1 MIARTATPAPGGK
14 HLPAEEGV
22 WVFIGGDLVV
32 FAIFFLTFVW
42 NRAGNP
48 QVFTDSQLLLNRD
61 LGLLNT
67 FLLLTGSLFVA
78 QALRQARLGG
88 AHVASLLMAGIF
100 CGLSFCGVKIVEYTQ
115 KISAGIGLNT
125 NDFFIYYFMFTGIHL
140 LHVLIGLGAL
150 FYTWHRVKRSETSE
164 GYVHILEGSGAFW
177 HLVDLLW
184 IVLFAL
190 LYLLH

>member
-1 MIARTATPAPGGK
+1 MTRIVAASQGRK

-22 WVFIGGDLVV
+22 WVFIGGDLIV
-32 FAIFFLTFVW
+32 FAIFFMTYVW
-42 NRAGNP
+42 HRANNL
-48 QVFTDSQLLLNRD
+48 QVFADSQLLLNRN

-88 AHVASLLMAGIF
+88 DHVASLLMTAIF
-100 CGLSFCGVKIVEYTQ
+100 CGLGFCGVKIVEYYQ
-115 KISAGIGLNT
+115 KISAGITLNT
-125 NDFFIYYFMFTGIHL
+125 NEFFIYYFMFTAIHL
-140 LHVLIGLGAL
+140 LHVLIGLGVL
-150 FYTWHRVKRSETSE
+150 FYTWSCVRHSEAPE
-164 GYVHILEGSGAFW
+164 NYVRILEGSGAFW

-190 LYLLH
+190 LYLMQ